1 MSNEESSATER
12 FGLRLQRL
20 RELRNLTQAELGRR
34 AVMAAASVSHFET
47 GQRMPSLESL
57 VKLADA
63 LEVSADVLL
72 GRADLAAGGG
82 TQVDP
87 IFLRASR
94 ASAETLD
101 TVKRVTAAILSG
113 VENRQK

>member
-1 MSNEESSATER
+1 MSMDDMGTKTG
-12 FGLRLQRL
+12 FGPRLQKL
-20 RELRNLTQAELGRR
+20 RELRGLTQAEFGRR
-34 AVMAAASVSHFET
+34 AGISAASVSHFET
-47 GQRMPSLESL
+47 GQRAPSLESL

-63 LEVSADVLL
+63 LEVSADTLL
-72 GRADLAAGGG
+72 GRADMAASAG

-101 TVKRVTAAILSG
+101 TLKRVTAAILSG
-113 VENRQK
+113 VERREK